1 MSGRKLVES
10 YRDLQVWR
18 RGMTLVEQVHTL
30 TESFPTSEKSE
41 LTSQL
46 RRAVVFVPSNVAK
59 GSRHSSKKEHI
70 HFLELA

>member
-1 MSGRKLVES
+1 
-10 YRDLQVWR
+10 
-18 RGMTLVEQVHTL
+18 MTLVEQVHTL

>member
-1 MSGRKLVES
+1 MSERKLVES
-10 YRDLQVWR
+10 YRDLQVWQ

-30 TESFPTSEKSE
+30 TEPFPTSEKSE

-59 GSRHSSKKEHI
+59 GSGHSSKKQYT